1 MVRDEYNELE
11 SSRRNYKRP
20 MSKQVVLRSLFER
33 SGISG
38 YSSNSNDNT
47 GLIIQ
52 EDSKFESN

>member
-20 MSKQVVLRSLFER
+20 MSKQVLLRSLLEKSGR
-33 SGISG
+33 SGFPS
-38 YSSNSNDNT
+38 YSNDNT

-52 EDSKFESN
+52 EDSKFESK